1 MTHEVTSSKVGYITI
16 NTIDNTIDIR
26 GYRDIIKV
34 VRVTIFVIKFVKNLF
49 REIKG
54 DYLNLDSYVDA
65 TEFYEAKVR
74 WVKTHPLSLLKN
86 VNYEHLLK
94 NLSLKFDE
102 ESTIR
107 FYGFLQNKTE
117 NKHSPFNK
125 TCNV

>member
-49 REIKG
+49 RKIKG
-54 DYLNLDSYVDA
+54 DYLNLDSYVDP

-74 WVKTHPLSLLKN
+74 WVKSHPLSLLKN

-107 FYGFLQNKTE
+107 FYGCLQNKTE